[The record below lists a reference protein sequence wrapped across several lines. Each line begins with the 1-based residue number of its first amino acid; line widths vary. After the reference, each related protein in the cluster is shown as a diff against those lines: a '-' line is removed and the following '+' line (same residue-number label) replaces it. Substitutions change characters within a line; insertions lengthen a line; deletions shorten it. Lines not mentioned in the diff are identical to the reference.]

1 MTLHYMKL
9 LFILIIVGFVVN
21 FIIKIFTAYFEY
33 KKDVMTKNYIRKW
46 IKEDNEKFFKKD
58 KGANK

>member
-1 MTLHYMKL
+1 MKL

-33 KKDVMTKNYIRKW
+33 KKDVMTKNYIQKW
-46 IKEDNEKFFKKD
+46 IKEDNEKFFNKD
-58 KGANK
+58 KGVNK